1 MTELSGAEIDHVP
14 SNTTGE
20 HAVHVENLT
29 KRFGRVLAVDDLGL
43 SVARGRLL
51 ALLGP
56 SGCGKTTTLR
66 LIAGFERPDAGRIVV
81 GGQVVADRATGTYL
95 PPERRRVGMVFQDYA
110 LFPHLDVAGNVGF
123 GLRGR
128 AGRDRRVGEVLDLVG
143 LAGLER
149 RMPHE
154 LSGGQQQ
161 RVALA
166 RALAPCPEV
175 LLLDEPFSNLDPA
188 LRARVRAELRE
199 ILRRAEATAIFVTH
213 DRDEAL
219 SLADE
224 VAVLW
229 QGRLAQLAAPDDLYR
244 RPANL
249 DVAQFIGDADVLPGV
264 AHGGQVSCEVGTLP
278 SCAPTYG
285 EVKVLVRPET
295 VRLCPD
301 RDAAAVVVARE
312 FYGHDQL
319 VTVRLPSG
327 RLLRARL
334 GPWQSF
340 QDGERVEVAVDGVV
354 ALFPVTTR
362 QVATAQ

>member
-1 MTELSGAEIDHVP
+1 MDRALSI
-14 SNTTGE
+14 TTSE
-20 HAVHVENLT
+20 QAVRVEDLT
-29 KRFGRVLAVDDLGL
+29 RRFGRVVAVDDLGFA
-43 SVARGRLL
+43 VPRGRLL

-66 LIAGFERPDAGRIVV
+66 LIAGFERPDGGRIVV
-81 GGQVVADRATGTYL
+81 GGRVAADRATGAYL

-123 GLRGR
+123 GLRDR
-128 AGRDRRVGEVLDLVG
+128 AGRAARVGDVLELVG

-199 ILRRAEATAIFVTH
+199 ILRRADATAIFVTH

-229 QGRLAQLAAPDDLYR
+229 QGRLAQLGPPDELYR

-249 DVAQFIGDADVLPGV
+249 DVARFIGDADVLPGV
-264 AHGGQVSCEVGTLP
+264 AHGGQVTCEVGTLP
-278 SCAPTYG
+278 SCAPTHG
-285 EVKVLVRPET
+285 DVTVLVRPET
-295 VRLCPD
+295 VRLCPNP
-301 RDAAAVVVARE
+301 DATAVVVTRE

-327 RLLRARL
+327 RLVRARL
-334 GPWQSF
+334 GPWQAF
-340 QDGERVEVAVDGVV
+340 RDGERVDVTVEGVV
-354 ALFPVTTR
+354 ALFPITTSPIAA
-362 QVATAQ
+362 VH